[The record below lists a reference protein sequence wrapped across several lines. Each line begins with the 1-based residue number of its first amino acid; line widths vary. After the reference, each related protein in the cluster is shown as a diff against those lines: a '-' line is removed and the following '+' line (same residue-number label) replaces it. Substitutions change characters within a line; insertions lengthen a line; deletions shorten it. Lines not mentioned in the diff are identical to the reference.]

1 MSLNIAG
8 GLADR
13 GFEVDMVLSE
23 RVGPLL
29 ADVPPSVR
37 VVDLGARRVLT
48 SLPGLV
54 TYLRRDRPDAL
65 ITHQWH
71 TSLVALWARWLARSD
86 TKIVVKAPN
95 TLSMLAQRPVSLRS
109 RLIPSLVRI
118 FAGRMDEIVAVSQG
132 VAEDLAATANVP
144 LEDIHVIYNPVVTP
158 DLLERSRAALA
169 HPWFDASPVPVILA
183 AGRLV
188 WEKDFATLIRAFAR
202 VRRERPARLLIVG
215 EGVERPMLEA
225 LTLEL
230 QLEDDVQ
237 LPGYVD
243 NPQAMMSRCDVF
255 VLSSVTEGLAGVLI
269 EAMAAGAPVVS
280 TDCKWGP
287 REILDEGRLGHLVP
301 PGNDRALA
309 AAIVETL
316 DSPAEPT
323 SLETLDPY
331 SLDFA
336 VDRYL
341 GVLGMSE
348 NRGRREAI
356 SSDLHRSLSR
366 DIDR

>member
-1 MSLNIAG
+1 MKKRIALYQPSMRSGGAERVSLNIAG

-169 HPWFDASPVPVILA
+169 HQRRRES
-183 AGRLV
+183 R
-188 WEKDFATLIRAFAR
+188 R
-202 VRRERPARLLIVG
+202 VRLI
-215 EGVERPMLEA
+215 
-225 LTLEL
+225 
-230 QLEDDVQ
+230 D
-237 LPGYVD
+237 
-243 NPQAMMSRCDVF
+243 
-255 VLSSVTEGLAGVLI
+255 
-269 EAMAAGAPVVS
+269 AP
-280 TDCKWGP
+280 
-287 REILDEGRLGHLVP
+287 
-301 PGNDRALA
+301 
-309 AAIVETL
+309 
-316 DSPAEPT
+316 
-323 SLETLDPY
+323 
-331 SLDFA
+331 
-336 VDRYL
+336 
-341 GVLGMSE
+341 
-348 NRGRREAI
+348 
-356 SSDLHRSLSR
+356 
-366 DIDR
+366 